1 MGRWFV
7 SDAGAER
14 VGEGLSDGEAE
25 AAVLFAAV
33 GMVGAIKSLEKMGG
47 VFGRNTGAVVADA
60 QKKGVGCAFCVDADV
75 RAGGR
80 MALGVVEKN
89 GEDLA
94 QRGGVAGDGG

>member
-1 MGRWFV
+1 M
-7 SDAGAER
+7 ER
-14 VGEGLSDGEAE
+14 PRPLF
-25 AAVLFAAV
+25 FAAV

>member
-1 MGRWFV
+1 MF
-7 SDAGAER
+7 
-14 VGEGLSDGEAE
+14 
-25 AAVLFAAV
+25 FAAV

-60 QKKGVGCAFCVDADV
+60 QKKGVGCAFCIDTDV

-89 GEDLA
+89 GEDLT